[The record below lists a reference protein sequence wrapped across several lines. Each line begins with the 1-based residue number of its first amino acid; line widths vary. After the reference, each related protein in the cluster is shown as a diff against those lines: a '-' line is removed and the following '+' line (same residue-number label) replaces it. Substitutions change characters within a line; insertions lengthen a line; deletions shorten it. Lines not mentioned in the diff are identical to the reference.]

1 MKHFFFLISLV
12 AGLLLHTVA
21 ASGQDLVYEPKNPAF
36 GGGNTFN
43 YSWLLSSAQAQNT
56 IEDPN
61 ARPGGLGSRDPL
73 QDFQDNLNR
82 QILNQLTQRFVTSQF
97 GGSGPVQEGTYV
109 VGVYQIQVTPSGS
122 GVTIVITDTSTGG
135 QTTVTIP
142 NTP

>member
-1 MKHFFFLISLV
+1 MKHFFLLL

-21 ASGQDLVYEPKNPAF
+21 ASAQDFVYEPKNPAF

-61 ARPGGLGSRDPL
+61 ARPGLNSRDPL

-97 GGSGPVQEGTYV
+97 GSSGPVQEGTYV